1 MIKLN
6 QIDSGQE
13 VTLCS
18 ISGGRG
24 IRQKLYSLGLVPGT
38 RFRIL
43 SKNGVGPVMI
53 SVRGS
58 RLAIGHCMAKKL
70 NVNL

>member
-1 MIKLN
+1 MIKLD
-6 QIDSGQE
+6 QINVGQE
-13 VTLCS
+13 ATLCS

-24 IRQKLYSLGLVPGT
+24 IRAKLYSLGLIPGT
-38 RFRIL
+38 RFKIL
-43 SKNGVGPVMI
+43 SRNGVGPVMI

-58 RLAIGHCMAKKL
+58 RLAIGRGMAEKL

>member
-1 MIKLN
+1 MIKLD
-6 QIDSGQE
+6 QINGEQE

-38 RFRIL
+38 RFKIL
-43 SKNGVGPVMI
+43 NKNGAGPVMI

-58 RLAIGHCMAKKL
+58 RLAIGHGMAKKL